1 MFKCIQE
8 YFENLS
14 INKKIHHIV
23 CLDESQYLN
32 SDILR
37 DLKMLTNFSMD
48 SKNCFSLVLLGQNV
62 NSFYEAINNNK
73 NSILIIDLRDD
84 DDYERGHIGQAIN
97 LPYNDDGEY
106 MLTYLNKN
114 NYQNKEIYLICY
126 SGNRATKAFNLL
138 FASDYK
144 NINYLTFGYEE
155 FIENV
160 GSDFSPAVGE
170 CNCKAN

>member
-1 MFKCIQE
+1 MISLK
-8 YFENLS
+8 Y
-14 INKKIHHIV
+14 KIT
-23 CLDESQYLN
+23 L
-32 SDILR
+32 
-37 DLKMLTNFSMD
+37 
-48 SKNCFSLVLLGQNV
+48 CFSVIVSIVFLVIIIFYQPVKVSIINNV